1 MKFNLFGKRPVST
14 DAETLEA
21 IEEVDRKI
29 RSGYDPREDPSS
41 PYHLSKNPK
50 PTGIQYGNTQY
61 ALVETIPYLK
71 GRVRMEERGYDLSK
85 LDYVISILLNGDAL
99 PRRFKPHRLKGD
111 GSGLMECHPDGNPKG
126 DWVLIYRYDDSKLVL
141 YAIKTGT
148 HRDCGVD

>member
-71 GRVRMEERGYDLSK
+71 GRMRMEERGYDLSK

-111 GSGLMECHPDGNPKG
+111 RS
-126 DWVLIYRYDDSKLVL
+126 
-141 YAIKTGT
+141 
-148 HRDCGVD
+148 